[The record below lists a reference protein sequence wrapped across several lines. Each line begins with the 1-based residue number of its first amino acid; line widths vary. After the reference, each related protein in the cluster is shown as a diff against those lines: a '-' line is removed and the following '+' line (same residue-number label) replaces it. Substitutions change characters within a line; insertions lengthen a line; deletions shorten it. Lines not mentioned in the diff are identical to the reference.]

1 MDQWVSR
8 LLEATDRSP
17 RGLRI
22 DWGSIE
28 GEMGLVLPDDYK
40 NLCESFGVGEFSG
53 YVTVLSAA
61 TVTYPTIAEWW
72 KDSVSDAASGLDP
85 FPAYLDPY
93 SLFRGDGSGLIYW
106 GGSEEAQFYWLAGDD
121 WPANTWRI
129 VAREST
135 VDPWH
140 EFDFGVA
147 EFIYL
152 VLCDASFPLSVASLA
167 RPSFVEFELLDS

>member
-1 MDQWVSR
+1 MDHWVSR

-17 RGLRI
+17 RGPRI

-28 GEMGLVLPDDYK
+28 GERGLVRPDDYK
-40 NLCESFGVGEFSG
+40 NLCESFGVREFSG
-53 YVTVLSAA
+53 YVTVLWAA
-61 TVTYPTIAEWW
+61 TVAYPTIAEWW

-85 FPAYLDPY
+85 V
-93 SLFRGDGSGLIYW
+93 W

-121 WPANTWRI
+121 WPVNKRRI

-152 VLCDASFPLSVASLA
+152 VLCDESFPLSVASLV
-167 RPSFVEFELLDS
+167 RPSFVEFEMLDS